1 MGSSVEKQERTGMA
15 EGCRQ
20 LGPGAWLLA
29 GPEVSVFLLRN
40 RGAGSCWQR
49 PGVETWA
56 EVRWPCP
63 GACGRC
69 PHTDTR
75 AQMSQPALGAQRH
88 EIGVNTR
95 RALCDHRVGSSGLVF
110 IEVTKAS

>member
-1 MGSSVEKQERTGMA
+1 M
-15 EGCRQ
+15 
-20 LGPGAWLLA
+20 
-29 GPEVSVFLLRN
+29 
-40 RGAGSCWQR
+40 
-49 PGVETWA
+49 
-56 EVRWPCP
+56 
-63 GACGRC
+63 
-69 PHTDTR
+69 DTR